1 MLLMRGIRSRGLVLS
16 MNKWVQSWSQQKRF
30 GFCQRPVLFVDEC
43 LLGEMGSTSDSRVVV
58 TLKIHIVK

>member
-1 MLLMRGIRSRGLVLS
+1 MRGIRSRGLVLS

-43 LLGEMGSTSDSRVVV
+43 LFGEMGSTSLSDSKVVV